1 MCCAALG
8 GGLAGF
14 EAARLQPTAWAASD
28 VCVALAA
35 SDGAL
40 RAAVPAPRPRFTPS
54 TQGGCS
60 GEKGRKLGS
69 LAELRPGHACR
80 SFGWLE
86 LAQPASYR
94 NRTVERVDPRL
105 LQVPVACR
113 ALDKLADLQLLEAG
127 RAPIFQRQARAFA
140 PANAAKWGLVRTPQ
154 AARLTLRR
162 ATSAKTP
169 LHVAL
174 SDPQLLTY
182 LPALFGA
189 EEALE
194 VCAAVARAKPL
205 PRHLRELVNA
215 FIFGV

>member
-8 GGLAGF
+8 GGLVGF

-40 RAAVPAPRPRFTPS
+40 RAAVPAPRPRCA
-54 TQGGCS
+54 QGGGS
-60 GEKGRKLGS
+60 GEEGRTLGL

-154 AARLTLRR
+154 AVRLTLRR

-205 PRHLRELVNA
+205 PQNLRELVNA
-215 FIFGV
+215 FINGV